1 MDKQKAER
9 FAQYLVSK
17 YGEDGA
23 KKKIQ
28 KIQKTGKVDQE
39 DLKGFAESEQ
49 KSKGKTPKDLH
60 GAKLNY
66 IKTLKHQ
73 CADDEELVYYKVGG
87 KVDCGC
93 KKKGGDIE
101 PKKEC
106 GGGAVA
112 KFKMTRK
119 AQGGWLA
126 RLADA
131 TGSQGGFRK
140 AQQEQKKEKEKKQQ
154 DQQKEGWNKHGDYVV
169 RKKNIKE
176 RERQLASNKTEE
188 ETTPPKI
195 NRGMYKNSK
204 GGAVAEFKKARCGSK
219 MKKK

>member
-106 GGGAVA
+106 GGGPVA
-112 KFKMTRK
+112 KFKSIRK
-119 AQGGWLA
+119 GKFGITAF
-126 RLADA
+126 ADA

-154 DQQKEGWNKHGDYVV
+154 DQQKEGWNKRGDYVV

-176 RERQLASNKTEE
+176 RERQLTSNKTEE
-188 ETTPPKI
+188 ETTPPNI
-195 NRGMYKNSK
+195 NKGLHKNSK

>member
-49 KSKGKTPKDLH
+49 KSKGKISKDLH

-106 GGGAVA
+106 GGGPVTE
-112 KFKMTRK
+112 FKKARK
-119 AQGGWLA
+119 AQGGLLA

-154 DQQKEGWNKHGDYVV
+154 DQQKEGWNKRGDYVV

-188 ETTPPKI
+188 ETTPPNI
-195 NRGMYKNSK
+195 NKGLHKNSK

>member
-119 AQGGWLA
+119 AEGGWLT

-195 NRGMYKNSK
+195 NRGLHKNSK

>member
-49 KSKGKTPKDLH
+49 KSKGKTSKDLH

-106 GGGAVA
+106 GGGPVTE
-112 KFKMTRK
+112 FKKARK
-119 AQGGWLA
+119 AQGGWLT

-195 NRGMYKNSK
+195 NRGLHKNSK

>member
-1 MDKQKAER
+1 MDTKGLQKE
-9 FAQYLVSK
+9 F
-17 YGEDGA
+17 
-23 KKKIQ
+23 INWC
-28 KIQKTGKVDQE
+28 
-39 DLKGFAESEQ
+39 
-49 KSKGKTPKDLH
+49 KSKNKQPKTEDETKQLFVTFMKEKHPEEYNKAVENQKKQQTTKALH
-60 GAKLNY
+60 GTKLNY

-106 GGGAVA
+106 GGGAVS
-112 KFKMTRK
+112 KFKMARK
-119 AQGGWLA
+119 AESGWLT

-131 TGSQGGFRK
+131 TGSQGGFRR
-140 AQQEQKKEKEKKQQ
+140 AQQEKKKSTNN
-154 DQQKEGWNKHGDYVV
+154 QQKEGWRGNDYIV
-169 RKKNIKE
+169 RKKNIEE
-176 RERQLASNKTEE
+176 RKRQLASNKTKD
-188 ETTPPKI
+188 ETTPPNI
-195 NRGMYKNSK
+195 NKGLHKNSK

>member
-49 KSKGKTPKDLH
+49 KSKGKTSKDLH

-106 GGGAVA
+106 GGGPVS
-112 KFKMTRK
+112 KFKMDRK
-119 AQGGWLA
+119 AEGGWLT

-195 NRGMYKNSK
+195 NRGLHKNSK

>member
-9 FAQYLVSK
+9 FTRYLVSK

-49 KSKGKTPKDLH
+49 KSENQKKDQKKTPKNLH

-66 IKTLKHQ
+66 FKNLKHQ

-106 GGGAVA
+106 GGGAVS
-112 KFKMTRK
+112 KFKMARKGTQFKKPQFKDQAARDSFYINTHGAEDLEATRPGSYKKDSKTGKTVWVPDRTK
-119 AQGGWLA
+119 APY
-126 RLADA
+126 
-131 TGSQGGFRK
+131 
-140 AQQEQKKEKEKKQQ
+140 KKEEKKQPT
-154 DQQKEGWNKHGDYVV
+154 Y
-169 RKKNIKE
+169 KN
-176 RERQLASNKTEE
+176 QNMSNK
-188 ETTPPKI
+188 
-195 NRGMYKNSK
+195 N
-204 GGAVAEFKKARCGSK
+204 GGKVVAEFKKARCGSK

>member
-1 MDKQKAER
+1 MDKQKAQR

-17 YGEDGA
+17 YGQDGA

-49 KSKGKTPKDLH
+49 KGGNQKKDQKKTSKDLH

-106 GGGAVA
+106 GGGAVS
-112 KFKMTRK
+112 KFKKARK
-119 AQGGWLA
+119 ALNGTQFKKPQFKDEAA
-126 RLADA
+126 RDSFYINVHGAEDLEA
-131 TGSQGGFRK
+131 TRPGSYKKNKDGKIQWTPDRTK
-140 AQQEQKKEKEKKQQ
+140 APYNKKKKENKQPVYQ
-154 DQQKEGWNKHGDYVV
+154 NQNT
-169 RKKNIKE
+169 
-176 RERQLASNKTEE
+176 SNK
-188 ETTPPKI
+188 
-195 NRGMYKNSK
+195 K
-204 GGAVAEFKKARCGSK
+204 GGTIEKFKSARCGSK